1 MKVSKEF
8 RWEMAHRLPFHEG
21 RCKNLHGH
29 SYKALI
35 QFEGELDKNGMLI
48 DFYDIHKIVHPVI
61 DEMDHSIICDKNDS
75 ELIEFARKINERTVI
90 IDFPS
95 TAENICIY
103 ILNRI
108 LDQNLPENLKSITVR
123 VYETL
128 DSFAELTRQ
137 VQK

>member
-8 RWEMAHRLPFHEG
+8 HWEMAHRLPFHQG

-48 DFYDIHKIVHPVI
+48 DFYDIYKIVNPII
-61 DEMDHSIICDKNDS
+61 DELDHSIICDRNDN
-75 ELIEFARKINERTVI
+75 ELIEIAKKINERVVI
-90 IDFPS
+90 IDKPT
-95 TAENICIY
+95 TAENISIY
-103 ILNRI
+103 ITERI
-108 LDQNLPENLKSITVR
+108 LNSNLPDNLNHITVK

-128 DSFAELTRQ
+128 DAFAEYS
-137 VQK
+137 VKIK

>member
-29 SYKALI
+29 SYKALV

-61 DEMDHSIICDKNDS
+61 DEMDHSIICDKNDQ
-75 ELIEFARKINERTVI
+75 ELIEIARKINERIVI

-95 TAENICIY
+95 TAENICIF

-108 LDQNLPENLKSITVR
+108 LNQNLPENLRSITVR

-128 DSFAELTRQ
+128 DSFAELTRLI
-137 VQK
+137 QK

>member
-35 QFEGELDKNGMLI
+35 QFEGALDKNGMLI
-48 DFYDIHKIVHPVI
+48 DFYDVYKLVNPII
-61 DEMDHSIICDKNDS
+61 DEMDHSIICDKNDR
-75 ELIEFARKINERTVI
+75 ELIEIAKKINDRVVI

-103 ILNRI
+103 LLNRI
-108 LDQNLPENLKSITVR
+108 LNQNLPANLKSVTAR

-128 DSFAELTRQ
+128 DSFAELSRQ
-137 VQK
+137 IQ

>member
-48 DFYDIHKIVHPVI
+48 DFYDVYKLVNPII
-61 DEMDHSIICDKNDS
+61 DEMDHSIICDRNDR
-75 ELIEFARKINERTVI
+75 ELIEIAKKINDRVVI

-103 ILNRI
+103 LINRI
-108 LDQNLPENLKSITVR
+108 LNQNLPANLKSLTVR

-128 DSFAELTRQ
+128 DSFAESSRQ
-137 VQK
+137 IQ

>member
-35 QFEGELDKNGMLI
+35 QFEGEIDKNGMLI
-48 DFYDIHKIVHPVI
+48 DFYDIYKLVNPII

-75 ELIEFARKINERTVI
+75 DLIEIARKFNDRVVI

-95 TAENICIY
+95 TAENICTY

-108 LDQNLPENLKSITVR
+108 LNQALPANLKSIIVR

-128 DSFAELTRQ
+128 DSFAELSRQ
-137 VQK
+137 IQ